1 MLHFDD
7 PWSCEQ
13 SWRRPDPCVVVT
25 LPGGIE
31 LTADP
36 AGGRA
41 EYTLGAWD
49 GWVNG
54 PELTGGAVPWADAD
68 GGVWGDLYFPGLSMQ
83 FEGMIVGRSAND
95 YAELQAEL
103 GAVLTNPRLGLLRVD
118 EEHLGLS
125 RQVEVARG
133 GRPTITQ
140 LTDRIGRYSVQ
151 LQSASPLKVDVGQQT
166 ATITTAGVVLR
177 NIGTANAHPVVS
189 LVGPLTSP
197 GLSWPGGSW
206 VYNGSIPSGTTITV
220 EMDRRRVRNLATT
233 AHSRNVVSGSWLGL
247 PPGDTTVR
255 RTGTGSGS
263 ITARWRS
270 AWH

>member
-13 SWRRPDPCVVVT
+13 SWRVPDPCVIVT

-31 LTADP
+31 LVADA

-54 PELTGGAVPWADAD
+54 PEVRGGSVEWDTAD
-68 GGVWGDLYFPGLSMQ
+68 GGVWDDLHFSGLNLQ

-103 GAVLTNPRLGLLRVD
+103 GSILTNPRRGVLRVD

-125 RQVEVARG
+125 RQIEVARG
-133 GRPTITQ
+133 GRPALTQ

-151 LQSASPLKVDVGQQT
+151 LQSASPLKLGVDQQT
-166 ATITTAGVVLR
+166 ATITTAGVPLR
-177 NIGTANAHPVVS
+177 NIGNANSYPVVS
-189 LVGPLTSP
+189 LVGPLTNP

-206 VYNGSIPSGTTITV
+206 TYNASIPSGTTITV
-220 EMDRRRVRNLATT
+220 EMDRRRVRNLANTI
-233 AHSRNVVSGSWLGL
+233 HSRNVVSGSWLGL
-247 PPGDTTVR
+247 PPGDTLVR
-255 RTGTGSGS
+255 RTGTGSGR
-263 ITARWRS
+263 IDVRWRS

>member
-7 PWSCEQ
+7 PWSCEP

-31 LTADP
+31 LVADA
-36 AGGRA
+36 AGGRDQ
-41 EYTLGAWD
+41 YTLGAWD

-54 PELTGGAVPWADAD
+54 PEVTGGAVPWETAD
-68 GGVWGDLYFPGLSMQ
+68 GGVWGDLRFPGLNLQ

-103 GAVLTNPRLGLLRVD
+103 GSVLTNPRRGVLRVD

-133 GRPTITQ
+133 GRPALTQ

-151 LQSASPLKVDVGQQT
+151 LQSASPLKVGVDAQSVT
-166 ATITTAGVVLR
+166 VTTGGVSMK
-177 NIGTANAHPVVS
+177 NIGTADYAPALS
-189 LVGPLTSP
+189 LIGPLTNP
-197 GLSWPGGSW
+197 GLSWPGGAW
-206 VYNGSIPSGTTITV
+206 VYNGTVPSGTTLYVDMT
-220 EMDRRRVRNLATT
+220 RRTVRNPATT
-233 AHSRNVVSGSWLGL
+233 GHSRNLVSGKWLTL
-247 PPGDTTVR
+247 PPGDTLVK
-255 RTGTGSGS
+255 RTGSGSGS
-263 ITARWRS
+263 ITASWRS

>member
-7 PWSCEQ
+7 PWSCEP

-31 LTADP
+31 LMADA
-36 AGGRA
+36 AGGRSD
-41 EYTLGAWD
+41 YTLGAWD

-54 PELTGGAVPWADAD
+54 PELRGGSVPWADAD
-68 GGVWGDLYFPGLSMQ
+68 GGAWGDLHFSGLNLQ
-83 FEGMIVGRSAND
+83 FEGMIEGRSAND

-103 GAVLTNPRLGLLRVD
+103 GSILTNPRLGVLQVD

-151 LQSASPLKVDVGQQT
+151 LQSVSPLRVDVGEQSVAVT
-166 ATITTAGVVLR
+166 AAGTAMQ
-177 NIGTANAHPVVS
+177 NIGNANSFPVVS
-189 LVGPLTSP
+189 LVGPLTNP
-197 GLSWPGGSW
+197 GLTWPGGAW
-206 VYNGSIPSGTTITV
+206 TYNATIPSGTTITV
-220 EMDRRRVRNLATT
+220 EMDRRRVRNFATT
-233 AHSRNVVSGSWLGL
+233 AHSRNVVSGSWLAL
-247 PPGDTTVR
+247 PPGTTTVK

-263 ITARWRS
+263 ITAKWRS